1 MAKGVKRGAPSQ
13 SRVWEGS
20 AVCVSSSLIHF
31 SDNYSSLITNR
42 MMLALAQPGRREGG
56 SVCEE
61 EKMNLPALVGGEMG
75 VNGVYYPCALS
86 RDDGA
91 ALIFC

>member
-1 MAKGVKRGAPSQ
+1 
-13 SRVWEGS
+13 
-20 AVCVSSSLIHF
+20 
-31 SDNYSSLITNR
+31 
-42 MMLALAQPGRREGG
+42 MLAPAQPGRREGG

-61 EKMNLPALVGGEMG
+61 EKMNLPVFGGGEMG

>member
-1 MAKGVKRGAPSQ
+1 MTLAP
-13 SRVWEGS
+13 
-20 AVCVSSSLIHF
+20 
-31 SDNYSSLITNR
+31 
-42 MMLALAQPGRREGG
+42 AQPGRREGG
-56 SVCEE
+56 SACEE
-61 EKMNLPALVGGEMG
+61 EKMNLSVFAGGEIG

>member
-1 MAKGVKRGAPSQ
+1 M
-13 SRVWEGS
+13 
-20 AVCVSSSLIHF
+20 IHF
-31 SDNYSSLITNR
+31 SDNYLSLITNP
-42 MMLALAQPGRREGG
+42 MTLAPAQPGRQEGG
-56 SVCEE
+56 SACEE
-61 EKMNLPALVGGEMG
+61 EKMNLSVFAGGEIG